1 MEYVVIV
8 EFLVFPIHRKAFYDL
23 LVWEAKA
30 MTEKEKGTLHVTTML
45 DDGDP
50 NRFVN
55 IEIYASKDDFAKH
68 NKGKICQEF
77 FQKGDSMI
85 SRGAVILF
93 EGPRLASGNAFS
105 FDAVAPGKKNTDF
118 RR

>member
-8 EFLVFPIHRKAFYDL
+8 EFLVFPAYRKEFYDL

-45 DDGDP
+45 DGGDP

-55 IEIYASKDDFAKH
+55 LCF
-68 NKGKICQEF
+68 KG
-77 FQKGDSMI
+77 
-85 SRGAVILF
+85 
-93 EGPRLASGNAFS
+93 
-105 FDAVAPGKKNTDF
+105 
-118 RR
+118 